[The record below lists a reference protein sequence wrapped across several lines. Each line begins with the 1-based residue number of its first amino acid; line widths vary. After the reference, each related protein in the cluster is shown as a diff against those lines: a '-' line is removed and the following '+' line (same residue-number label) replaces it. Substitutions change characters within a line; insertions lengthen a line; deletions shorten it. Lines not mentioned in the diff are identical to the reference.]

1 MINKKKTIVHQLT
14 FAAIGGVQN
23 SFIPLH
29 KLFNQKSSFN
39 HLIYGTHKV
48 ISHYIEIEKDY
59 SNFGGSLF
67 KKLKFM
73 YFLVSKK
80 YIVHFYNTLTS
91 KNIYLLFRLLPVNNV
106 IIHERGSSWNS
117 KNSDSYIAK
126 YLCRKSSF
134 ILANSHASKA
144 LLVEKFN
151 LDQNKIQVIHNGFLS
166 KDFFINPSN
175 FNKKSNEFSVGY
187 IGRLESQKG
196 IHVLI
201 NSAKKLPNINFYIAG
216 EGPMLEYLEKFA
228 LGLSN
233 VFFVGVQNPISFMSS
248 VDIIV
253 VPSIREPLGNVIIEA
268 GFCKKTVIASNIDGI
283 PEIITNNV
291 SGILLTPKEPISL
304 DDIPLNA
311 TPFPKFVVNPNTMKL
326 QMPLELNCD
335 DLVNAIEKLRNN
347 PLLRLDFG
355 KSLNETVLKKFT
367 LDKYFDNIHKIYES
381 L

>member
-1 MINKKKTIVHQLT
+1 MINKKTTIVHQLT
-14 FAAIGGVQN
+14 FAAIGGIQN
-23 SFIPLH
+23 SFIPLY

-59 SNFGGSLF
+59 SNFGGSLL

-73 YFLVSKK
+73 YFLISKK

-91 KNIYLLFRLLPVNNV
+91 KNIYLLFKLLPVNNV

-126 YLCRKSSF
+126 YLCRKSSL

-144 LLVEKFN
+144 LLVEKFK

-166 KDFFINPSN
+166 KDFFIDP
-175 FNKKSNEFSVGY
+175 FNYDKKSNKFSVGF

-196 IHVLI
+196 IHILI

-216 EGPMLEYLEKFA
+216 EGPMLEYLEKLA
-228 LGLSN
+228 AGLNN
-233 VFFVGVQNPISFMSS
+233 VFFVGVKNPINFMCS
-248 VDIIV
+248 VDIII

-268 GFCKKTVIASNIDGI
+268 GFCKKAVIASNIDGI
-283 PEIITNNV
+283 PEIITDNI
-291 SGILLTPKEPISL
+291 SGILLTPREPISL
-304 DDIPLNA
+304 NDIPLNA
-311 TPFPKFVVNPNTMKL
+311 TPFPELVVNPNTMKL

-347 PLLRLDFG
+347 SLLRLDFG
-355 KSLNETVLKKFT
+355 RSLNETVLEKFT
-367 LDKYFDNIHKIYES
+367 LEKYFDKIHEI
-381 L
+381 

>member
-1 MINKKKTIVHQLT
+1 MINKKTTIVHQLT
-14 FAAIGGVQN
+14 FAAIGGIQN
-23 SFIPLH
+23 SFIPLY

-39 HLIYGTHKV
+39 HLIYGTHRV
-48 ISHYIEIEKDY
+48 IPHYIEIEKNY

-67 KKLKFM
+67 KKLKFI
-73 YFLVSKK
+73 YFLISKK

-91 KNIYLLFRLLPVNNV
+91 KNIYLLFKLLPVNNV

-126 YLCRKSSF
+126 YLCRKSSL

-166 KDFFINPSN
+166 KDFFIDP
-175 FNKKSNEFSVGY
+175 FNYDKKSNKFSVGF

-196 IHVLI
+196 IHILI

-216 EGPMLEYLEKFA
+216 EGPMLEYLEKLA
-228 LGLSN
+228 LGLKN
-233 VFFVGVQNPISFMSS
+233 VFFVGVKDPINFMCS
-248 VDIIV
+248 VDIII

-268 GFCKKTVIASNIDGI
+268 GFCKKAVIASNIDGI
-283 PEIITNNV
+283 PEIITDNI
-291 SGILLTPKEPISL
+291 SGILLTPREPISL
-304 DDIPLNA
+304 NDIPLNA
-311 TPFPKFVVNPNTMKL
+311 TPLPEFVVNPNTMKL

-355 KSLNETVLKKFT
+355 KSLNETVLEKFT

>member
-1 MINKKKTIVHQLT
+1 MINKKTTIVHQLT
-14 FAAIGGVQN
+14 FAAIGGIQN
-23 SFIPLH
+23 SFIPLY

-39 HLIYGTHKV
+39 HLIYGTHRV
-48 ISHYIEIEKDY
+48 IPHYLEIERNY

-67 KKLKFM
+67 KKLKFI
-73 YFLVSKK
+73 YFLISKK

-91 KNIYLLFRLLPVNNV
+91 KNIYLLFKLLPVNNV

-126 YLCRKSSF
+126 YLCRKSSL

-144 LLVEKFN
+144 LLVEKFK

-166 KDFFINPSN
+166 KDFFIDPIN
-175 FNKKSNEFSVGY
+175 NKKSIKFSVGF

-196 IHVLI
+196 IHILI

-216 EGPMLEYLEKFA
+216 EGPMLEYLEKLA

-233 VFFVGVQNPISFMSS
+233 VFFVGVKNPINFMGS
-248 VDIIV
+248 VDILV

-268 GFCKKTVIASNIDGI
+268 GFCKKAVIASNIDGI
-283 PEIITNNV
+283 PEIIINNI
-291 SGILLTPKEPISL
+291 SGILLTPREPISL
-304 DDIPLNA
+304 NDIPLNA
-311 TPFPKFVVNPNTMKL
+311 TPLPEFVVNPNTMKL

-355 KSLNETVLKKFT
+355 KSLNETVLEKFT
-367 LDKYFDNIHKIYES
+367 LEKYFNNIHKIYES

>member
-1 MINKKKTIVHQLT
+1 MINKKTTIVHQLT
-14 FAAIGGVQN
+14 FAAIGGIQN
-23 SFIPLH
+23 SFIPLY

-39 HLIYGTHKV
+39 HLIYGTHRV
-48 ISHYIEIEKDY
+48 IPHYLEIERNY

-67 KKLKFM
+67 KKLKFI
-73 YFLVSKK
+73 YFLISKK

-91 KNIYLLFRLLPVNNV
+91 KNIYLLFKLLPVNNV

-126 YLCRKSSF
+126 YLCRKSSL

-144 LLVEKFN
+144 LLVEKFK

-166 KDFFINPSN
+166 KDFFIDP
-175 FNKKSNEFSVGY
+175 FNYDKKSNKFSVGF

-196 IHVLI
+196 IHILI

-216 EGPMLEYLEKFA
+216 EGPMLEYLEKLA

-233 VFFVGVQNPISFMSS
+233 VFFVGVKNPINFMCS
-248 VDIIV
+248 VDIII

-268 GFCKKTVIASNIDGI
+268 GFCKKAVIASNIDGI
-283 PEIITNNV
+283 PEIITDNI
-291 SGILLTPKEPISL
+291 SGILLTPREPISL
-304 DDIPLNA
+304 NDIPLNA
-311 TPFPKFVVNPNTMKL
+311 TPLPEFVVNPNTMKL

-355 KSLNETVLKKFT
+355 KSLNETVLEKFT
-367 LDKYFDNIHKIYES
+367 LEKYFNNIHKIYES

>member
-1 MINKKKTIVHQLT
+1 MINKKVTIVHQLT
-14 FAAIGGVQN
+14 FAAIGGIQN
-23 SFIPLH
+23 SFIPLY

-39 HLIYGTHKV
+39 HLIYGTHRV
-48 ISHYIEIEKDY
+48 IPHYIEIEKNY

-67 KKLKFM
+67 KKLKFI
-73 YFLVSKK
+73 YFLISKK

-91 KNIYLLFRLLPVNNV
+91 KNIYLLFKLLPVNNV

-126 YLCRKSSF
+126 YLCRKSSL

-166 KDFFINPSN
+166 KDFFIDQ
-175 FNKKSNEFSVGY
+175 FNYDKKSNKFSVGF

-196 IHVLI
+196 IHILI

-216 EGPMLEYLEKFA
+216 EGPMLEYLEKLA
-228 LGLSN
+228 EGLNN
-233 VFFVGVQNPISFMSS
+233 VFFVGVKNPINFMCS
-248 VDIIV
+248 VDIII

-268 GFCKKTVIASNIDGI
+268 GFCKKAVIASNIDGI
-283 PEIITNNV
+283 PEIITDNI
-291 SGILLTPKEPISL
+291 SGILLTPREPISL
-304 DDIPLNA
+304 NDIPLNA
-311 TPFPKFVVNPNTMKL
+311 TPLPEFVVNPNTMKL

-355 KSLNETVLKKFT
+355 KSLNETVLEKFT

>member
-1 MINKKKTIVHQLT
+1 MINKKTTIVHQLT
-14 FAAIGGVQN
+14 FAAIGGIQN
-23 SFIPLH
+23 SFIPLY

-39 HLIYGTHKV
+39 HLIYGTHRV
-48 ISHYIEIEKDY
+48 IPHYLEIEKDY

-67 KKLKFM
+67 KKLKFI
-73 YFLVSKK
+73 YFLISKK

-91 KNIYLLFRLLPVNNV
+91 KNIYLLFKLLPVNNV

-126 YLCRKSSF
+126 YLCRKSSL

-144 LLVEKFN
+144 LLVEKFK

-166 KDFFINPSN
+166 KDFFIDP
-175 FNKKSNEFSVGY
+175 FNYDKKSNKFSVGF

-196 IHVLI
+196 IHILI

-216 EGPMLEYLEKFA
+216 EGPMLEYLEKLA

-233 VFFVGVQNPISFMSS
+233 VFFVGVKNPINFMCS
-248 VDIIV
+248 VDIII

-268 GFCKKTVIASNIDGI
+268 GFCKKAVIASNIDGI
-283 PEIITNNV
+283 PEIIINNI
-291 SGILLTPKEPISL
+291 SGILLTPREPISL
-304 DDIPLNA
+304 NDIPLNA
-311 TPFPKFVVNPNTMKL
+311 TPFPELVVNPNTMKL

-355 KSLNETVLKKFT
+355 KSLNETVLEKFT
-367 LDKYFDNIHKIYES
+367 LEEYFNNIHKIYES

>member
-1 MINKKKTIVHQLT
+1 MINKKTTIVHQLT
-14 FAAIGGVQN
+14 FAAIGGIQN
-23 SFIPLH
+23 SFIPLY

-39 HLIYGTHKV
+39 HLIYGTHRV
-48 ISHYIEIEKDY
+48 IPHYIEIEKNY

-67 KKLKFM
+67 KKLKFI
-73 YFLVSKK
+73 YFLISKK

-91 KNIYLLFRLLPVNNV
+91 KNIYLLFKLLPVNNV

-126 YLCRKSSF
+126 YLCRKSSL

-166 KDFFINPSN
+166 KDFFIDP
-175 FNKKSNEFSVGY
+175 FNYDKKSNKFSVGF

-196 IHVLI
+196 IHILI

-216 EGPMLEYLEKFA
+216 EGPMLEYLEKLA
-228 LGLSN
+228 AGLNN
-233 VFFVGVQNPISFMSS
+233 VFFVGVKNPINFMCS
-248 VDIIV
+248 VDIII

-268 GFCKKTVIASNIDGI
+268 GFCKKAVIASNIDGI
-283 PEIITNNV
+283 PEIIINNI
-291 SGILLTPKEPISL
+291 SGILLTPREPISL
-304 DDIPLNA
+304 NDIPLNA
-311 TPFPKFVVNPNTMKL
+311 TPLPEFVVNPNTMKL

-355 KSLNETVLKKFT
+355 KSLNETVLEKFT

>member
-1 MINKKKTIVHQLT
+1 MINKKATIVHQLT
-14 FAAIGGVQN
+14 FAAIGGIQN
-23 SFIPLH
+23 SFIPLY

-39 HLIYGTHKV
+39 HLIYGTHRV
-48 ISHYIEIEKDY
+48 IPHYIEIEKNY

-67 KKLKFM
+67 KKLKFI
-73 YFLVSKK
+73 YFLISKK

-91 KNIYLLFRLLPVNNV
+91 KNIYLLFKLLPVNNV

-126 YLCRKSSF
+126 YLCRKSSL

-166 KDFFINPSN
+166 KDFFIDPSN
-175 FNKKSNEFSVGY
+175 YDKKSNKFSVGF

-196 IHVLI
+196 IHILI

-216 EGPMLEYLEKFA
+216 EGPMLEYLEKLA
-228 LGLSN
+228 EGLNN
-233 VFFVGVQNPISFMSS
+233 VFFVGVKNPINFMCS
-248 VDIIV
+248 VDIII

-268 GFCKKTVIASNIDGI
+268 GFCKKAVIASNIDGI
-283 PEIITNNV
+283 PEIITDNI
-291 SGILLTPKEPISL
+291 SGILLTPREPISL
-304 DDIPLNA
+304 NDIPLNA
-311 TPFPKFVVNPNTMKL
+311 TPLPEFVVNPNTMKL

-355 KSLNETVLKKFT
+355 KSLNETVLEKFT

>member
-1 MINKKKTIVHQLT
+1 MNKKTTIVHQLT
-14 FAAIGGVQN
+14 FAAIGGIQN
-23 SFIPLH
+23 SFIPLY

-39 HLIYGTHKV
+39 HLIYGTHRV
-48 ISHYIEIEKDY
+48 IPHYLEIEKNY

-67 KKLKFM
+67 KKLKFI
-73 YFLVSKK
+73 YFLISKK

-91 KNIYLLFRLLPVNNV
+91 KNIYLVFKLLPVNNV

-126 YLCRKSSF
+126 YLCRKSSL

-144 LLVEKFN
+144 LLVEKFK

-166 KDFFINPSN
+166 KDFFIDP
-175 FNKKSNEFSVGY
+175 FNYDKKSNKFSVGF

-196 IHVLI
+196 IHILI

-216 EGPMLEYLEKFA
+216 EGPMLEYLEKLA

-233 VFFVGVQNPISFMSS
+233 VFFVGVKNPINFMCS
-248 VDIIV
+248 VDIII

-268 GFCKKTVIASNIDGI
+268 GFCKKAVIASNIDGI
-283 PEIITNNV
+283 PEIIINNI
-291 SGILLTPKEPISL
+291 SGILLTPREPISL
-304 DDIPLNA
+304 NDLPLNA
-311 TPFPKFVVNPNTMKL
+311 TPLPEFVVNPNTMKL

-335 DLVNAIEKLRNN
+335 DLVNAIEKLRKN
-347 PLLRLDFG
+347 PLLRFDFG
-355 KSLNETVLKKFT
+355 KSLNQTVLEKFT
-367 LDKYFDNIHKIYES
+367 LEKYFNNIHKIYES

>member
-1 MINKKKTIVHQLT
+1 MMNKKTTIVHQLT
-14 FAAIGGVQN
+14 FAAIGGIQN
-23 SFIPLH
+23 SFIPLY

-39 HLIYGTHKV
+39 HLIYGTHRV
-48 ISHYIEIEKDY
+48 IPHYLEIEKNY

-67 KKLKFM
+67 KKLKFI
-73 YFLVSKK
+73 YFLISKK

-91 KNIYLLFRLLPVNNV
+91 KNIYLVFKLLPVNNV

-126 YLCRKSSF
+126 YLCRKSSL

-144 LLVEKFN
+144 LLVEKFK

-166 KDFFINPSN
+166 KDFFIDP
-175 FNKKSNEFSVGY
+175 FNYDKKSNKFSVGF

-196 IHVLI
+196 IHILI

-216 EGPMLEYLEKFA
+216 EGPMLEYLEKLA

-233 VFFVGVQNPISFMSS
+233 VFFVGVKNPINFMCS
-248 VDIIV
+248 VDIII

-268 GFCKKTVIASNIDGI
+268 GFCKKAVIASNIDGI
-283 PEIITNNV
+283 PEIIINNI
-291 SGILLTPKEPISL
+291 SGILLTPREPISL
-304 DDIPLNA
+304 NDLPLNA
-311 TPFPKFVVNPNTMKL
+311 TPLPEFVVNPNTMKL

-335 DLVNAIEKLRNN
+335 DLVNAIEKLRKN
-347 PLLRLDFG
+347 PLLRFDFG
-355 KSLNETVLKKFT
+355 KSLNQTVLEKFT
-367 LDKYFDNIHKIYES
+367 LEKYFNNIHKIYES

>member
-1 MINKKKTIVHQLT
+1 MKIKKKTIVHQLT
-14 FAAIGGVQN
+14 FAAIGGIQN
-23 SFIPLH
+23 SFIPLYE
-29 KLFNQKSSFN
+29 LFNEKSRFN
-39 HLIYGTHKV
+39 HLIYGTHNV
-48 ISHYIEIEKDY
+48 IPHYIEIEKYYVNYGD
-59 SNFGGSLF
+59 SLF
-67 KKLKFM
+67 SKLKFI
-73 YFLVSKK
+73 YFLISKK

-233 VFFVGVQNPISFMSS
+233 VFFVFVQNPISFMGS

-291 SGILLTPKEPISL
+291 SGILLTPREPISL
-304 DDIPLNA
+304 DDIPINA
-311 TPFPKFVVNPNTMKL
+311 TPFPEFVVNPNTMKL

-335 DLVNAIEKLRNN
+335 DLVSAIEKLINN

-355 KSLNETVLKKFT
+355 KSLNETVSEKFT
-367 LDKYFDNIHKIYES
+367 LENYFDNIHKIYES

>member
-1 MINKKKTIVHQLT
+1 MINKKTTIVHQLT
-14 FAAIGGVQN
+14 FAAIGGIQN
-23 SFIPLH
+23 SFIPLY

-39 HLIYGTHKV
+39 HLIYGTHRV
-48 ISHYIEIEKDY
+48 IPHYLEIEKDY

-67 KKLKFM
+67 KKLKFI
-73 YFLVSKK
+73 YFLISKK

-91 KNIYLLFRLLPVNNV
+91 KNIYLVFKLLPVNNV

-126 YLCRKSSF
+126 YLCRKSSL

-144 LLVEKFN
+144 LLVEKFK

-166 KDFFINPSN
+166 KDFFIDP
-175 FNKKSNEFSVGY
+175 FNYDKKSNKFSVGF

-196 IHVLI
+196 IHILI

-216 EGPMLEYLEKFA
+216 EGPMLEYLEKLA

-233 VFFVGVQNPISFMSS
+233 VFFVGVKNPINFMCS
-248 VDIIV
+248 VDIII

-268 GFCKKTVIASNIDGI
+268 GFCKKAVIASNIDGI
-283 PEIITNNV
+283 PEIITDNI
-291 SGILLTPKEPISL
+291 SGILLTPREPISL
-304 DDIPLNA
+304 NDIPLNA
-311 TPFPKFVVNPNTMKL
+311 TPFPELVVNPNTMKL

-355 KSLNETVLKKFT
+355 KSLNETVLEKFT
-367 LDKYFDNIHKIYES
+367 LDKYFDNVHEIYES

>member
-14 FAAIGGVQN
+14 FAAIGGIQN
-23 SFIPLH
+23 SFIPLY
-29 KLFNQKSSFN
+29 KLFNKKSSFN

-59 SNFGGSLF
+59 SNFGESFL
-67 KKLKFM
+67 KKLKFI
-73 YFLVSKK
+73 YFLISKK

-91 KNIYLLFRLLPVNNV
+91 KNIYLLFKLLPVNNV

-126 YLCRKSSF
+126 YLCGKSNF

-151 LDQNKIQVIHNGFLS
+151 LDQNKIKVIHNGFLS
-166 KDFFINPSN
+166 KDFFIDPSN

-201 NSAKKLPNINFYIAG
+201 NSAKKLPKINFYIAG
-216 EGPMLEYLEKFA
+216 EGPMLEYFENLA
-228 LGLSN
+228 LGLKN
-233 VFFVGVQNPISFMSS
+233 VSFVGVKDPFDFMSS

-268 GFCKKTVIASNIDGI
+268 GFCKKAVIASNIDGI
-283 PEIITNNV
+283 PEIITNDI
-291 SGILLTPKEPISL
+291 SGILLKPRESISL
-304 DDIPLNA
+304 DVLPVKA
-311 TPFPKFVVNPNTMKL
+311 TPLPESVVNPDTMKL
-326 QMPLELNCD
+326 QTPLELNCN
-335 DLVNAIEKLRNN
+335 DLISAIEKLRNN
-347 PLLRLDFG
+347 PILRLKFG
-355 KSLNETVLKKFT
+355 KSLNKNVLEKFT
-367 LDKYFDNIHKIYES
+367 LEKYFDNIHKIYES